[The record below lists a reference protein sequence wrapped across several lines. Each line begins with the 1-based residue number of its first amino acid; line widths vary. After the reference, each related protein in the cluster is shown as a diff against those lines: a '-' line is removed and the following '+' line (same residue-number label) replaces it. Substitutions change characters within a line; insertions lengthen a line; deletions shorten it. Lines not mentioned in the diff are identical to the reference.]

1 MKRLLLSAVATAL
14 LLTPLACDLGKIS
27 DQITAEKVMVGTVFA
42 TPPVDIYPA
51 ALAGLDG
58 GTLPDGGPWGE
69 PVTVPGQTAAL
80 VFFGTR
86 DSESGLPEPIS
97 NATVRLE
104 VSDGGTQPLDNQGA
118 GTYSHTSDSNEPNG
132 LKYKAGATYR
142 FVAATEGQSY
152 TGAVE
157 DAPGTESIAALHPQG
172 GYIRHT
178 ANQELVLE
186 RPAVP
191 SGQKRNIGFVT
202 VVPVDTEGNQGPPT
216 YTTLPSSPLALLQV
230 VAAPVEWQQARV
242 TLPGT
247 AFPDAKKTYLIIFQS
262 VRAGTPES
270 NNLFIGSAL
279 LAGAAD
285 IGVLRTQ

>member
-14 LLTPLACDLGKIS
+14 LLTPLACDLGKLS
-27 DQITAEKVMVGTVFA
+27 DQLTADNVMVGTVFA

-80 VFFGTR
+80 VFFGSR
-86 DSESGLPEPIS
+86 ESENGLPEPIT

-104 VSDGGTQPLDNQGA
+104 VSNGGTQPLDNDGA

-132 LKYKAGATYR
+132 LKYTAGATYR
-142 FVAATEGQSY
+142 FVAVSQGQSY
-152 TGAVE
+152 VGAVE

-172 GYIRHT
+172 GYIKHT
-178 ANQELVLE
+178 AGQELTLE
-186 RPAVP
+186 RPTVP
-191 SGQKRNIGFVT
+191 SGQKRNLGFVT
-202 VVPVDTEGNQGPPT
+202 VVPVDTQGNQQPPS
-216 YTTLPSSPLALLQV
+216 YSNLPTSPLALLQV
-230 VAAPVEWQQARV
+230 VAAPTEWQQARV
-242 TLPGT
+242 VLPGT
-247 AFPDAKKTYLIIFQS
+247 AFPDAKKTYLIVFQS
-262 VRAGTPES
+262 VRAGAPES
-270 NNLFIGSAL
+270 NNLFLGSAL

-285 IGVLRTQ
+285 VGVLRTQ